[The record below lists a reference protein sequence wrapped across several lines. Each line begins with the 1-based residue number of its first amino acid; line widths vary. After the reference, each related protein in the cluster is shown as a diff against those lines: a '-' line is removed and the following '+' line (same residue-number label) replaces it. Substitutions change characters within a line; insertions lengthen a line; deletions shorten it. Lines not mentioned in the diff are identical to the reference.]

1 MNFVNLKRQ
10 IFTVTYA
17 GVTYLKEF
25 YIPAISVTGVE
36 NETHPNWNAT
46 ATYAEGAYVIVPE
59 LKSIY
64 KSGLNNN
71 TGIFPPSDSTS
82 WTWWGFI
89 NSMNMFTCDENL
101 GSQTVGTNVVVTI
114 PFNQNNVLAIVD
126 TNFSTV
132 NIKQIDNDTN
142 EVINDLDIISRD
154 ISCGSFAEYCY
165 KKTILQRKIII
176 KDLEWHPNSNLVL
189 TFAGE
194 AKIGTIGMGLLED
207 LGMTF
212 LGTSLEWES
221 KSKIKIDEFTG
232 YRSVI
237 RYGKVRV
244 LNVNVLFDIEEFNR
258 TALKIDDIL
267 DRNILFVPIPQDIFS
282 ETISIGYIEKFKLP
296 IDNPNKILTTTSIV
310 GVVN

>member
-10 IFTVTYA
+10 TFTVTYA
-17 GVTYLKEF
+17 GVTYSKEF
-25 YIPAISVTGVE
+25 YTPAISVTGVE

-82 WTWWGFI
+82 WTWWGFV

-101 GSQTVGTNVVVTI
+101 GSQTVGTNVVVTM
-114 PFNQNNVLAIVD
+114 PFNQNNVLAIID

-132 NIKQIDNDTN
+132 NIKQIDNNTN
-142 EVINDLDIISRD
+142 KEIKNFDIKSRD
-154 ISCGSFAEYCY
+154 ISCKSFAEYCY
-165 KKTILQRKIII
+165 KKTILKRKVIIE
-176 KDLEWHPNSNLVL
+176 DLKWHPNSNIVL
-189 TFAGE
+189 TFSGDC
-194 AKIGTIGMGLLED
+194 KIGTIGMGLLEK
-207 LGMTF
+207 LGVTL

-237 RYGKVRV
+237 RYIKVRV
-244 LNVNVLFDIEEFNR
+244 LTVQVLFDIEDFNS
-258 TALKIDDIL
+258 TALKIDDIF
-267 DRNILFVPIPQDIFS
+267 DRNILFIPTQQDRFS
-282 ETISIGYIEKFKLP
+282 EMITIGYFEKFKLP
-296 IDNPNKILTTTSIV
+296 TENPNTILTTTSIV

>member
-1 MNFVNLKRQ
+1 MNFVNLKREKL
-10 IFTVTYA
+10 TVTYA
-17 GVTYLKEF
+17 GVTYSKEF
-25 YIPAISVTGVE
+25 YIPAISITGIV

-46 ATYAEGAYVIVPE
+46 TTYTVGAYVIVPE

-71 TGIFPPSDSTS
+71 IGIFPPSDSTS
-82 WTWWGFI
+82 WTFWGFV
-89 NSMNMFTCDENL
+89 NSMNMFACDENL

-142 EVINDLDIISRD
+142 EAINDLDIISRD
-154 ISCGSFAEYCY
+154 ISCSSFAEYCY

-176 KDLEWHPNSNLVL
+176 KDLGWRPNSRVLL
-189 TFAGE
+189 TFAGDC
-194 AKIGTIGMGLLED
+194 KIGTIGMGLLEE
-207 LGMTF
+207 LGVSL

-221 KSKIKIDEFTG
+221 KSKIKIEEFTG

-244 LNVNVLFDIEEFNR
+244 LNVNVLFDMEEFNR
-258 TALKIDDIL
+258 TALKIDDIF
-267 DRNILFVPIPQDIFS
+267 DKNILFIPTEQDNFS
-282 ETISIGYIEKFKLP
+282 EMISIGYIEKFKLP
-296 IDNPNKILTTTSIV
+296 VENPNKIQTTTQII

>member
-1 MNFVNLKRQ
+1 MNFVNLKRE
-10 IFTVTYA
+10 ILTVTYA
-17 GVTYLKEF
+17 GVTYLKEL
-25 YIPAISVTGVE
+25 YTPAISVTGVE
-36 NETHPNWNAT
+36 NETYPNWNT
-46 ATYAEGAYVIVPE
+46 DNTYGVGTYVIVPE

-64 KSGLNNN
+64 KSGSESNK
-71 TGIFPPSDSTS
+71 GIFPPSDSTS

-154 ISCGSFAEYCY
+154 ISCKDFAEYCY

-176 KDLEWHPNSNLVL
+176 KDLEWHPNSNIVL
-189 TFAGE
+189 TFAGDC
-194 AKIGTIGMGLLED
+194 KIGTIGMGLLEE
-207 LGMTF
+207 LGVTL
-212 LGTSLEWES
+212 LGTSLDWES
-221 KSKIKIDEFTG
+221 KSKIKIDEFSG

-244 LNVNVLFDIEEFNR
+244 LTVNVLFDIEEFNR
-258 TALKIDDIL
+258 TALKIDEIL
-267 DRNILFVPIPQDIFS
+267 DRNILFIPTEQDKFS
-282 ETISIGYIEKFKLP
+282 EMISIGYFEKFKLP
-296 IDNPNKILTTTSIV
+296 VENPNKILTTTSIV

>member
-1 MNFVNLKRQ
+1 MNFVNLKRE

-25 YIPAISVTGVE
+25 YTPAISVTGVE

-71 TGIFPPSDSTS
+71 TGIFPPSDSN
-82 WTWWGFI
+82 WTWWGFV
-89 NSMNMFTCDENL
+89 NSMNMFACDENL
-101 GSQTVGTNVVVTI
+101 GSQTVGTNVVITI
-114 PFNQNNVLAIVD
+114 PFNQNNVLAIID
-126 TNFSTV
+126 TDFSTL
-132 NIKQIDNDTN
+132 NIKQINNDTN
-142 EVINDLDIISRD
+142 EEIKDFNINSRD
-154 ISCGSFAEYCY
+154 ISCSSFAEYCY
-165 KKTILQRKIII
+165 KKTLLNRKIII
-176 KDLEWHPNSNLVL
+176 QDLEWYPNSKVIL
-189 TFAGE
+189 TFSGTC
-194 AKIGTIGMGLLED
+194 KIGTIGMGLLEE
-207 LGMTF
+207 LGITL
-212 LGTSLEWES
+212 LGTSLDWES
-221 KSKIKIDEFTG
+221 KSKIKLDEFTG

-258 TALKIDDIL
+258 TALKIDYIL
-267 DRNILFVPIPQDIFS
+267 DRNILFVPTELDNFS
-282 ETISIGYIEKFKLP
+282 EMISIGYIEKFKLP
-296 IDNPNKILTTTSIV
+296 IENPNKISTSTSIV